1 MTKIYSL
8 LIVSYLDNEN
18 HVALFER
25 FGFHSDVLEKLGLKS
40 DIWAEPGFVF
50 DFESIPNLIR
60 GPIGENK
67 RGGAGHDIVCRK
79 NVCPGITKSIA
90 ADVYVEVMTY
100 CDHINQEEW
109 EKKYPNIPKDLV
121 TFLKD
126 VFENYKISIPYII
139 IKSIK
144 VRDWA
149 RRWAKSTVVRY
160 CPSSVFWQ
168 KYELTSTAEE
178 IYGTEGDPYVSV
190 EKLDALIEKTEKVSK
205 DLKDVDVKGDHTEE
219 MVKKTDEVTNDLKD
233 EKKEVT
239 R

>member
-1 MTKIYSL
+1 MTKIFTP
-8 LIVSYLDNEN
+8 LIVGYINN
-18 HVALFER
+18 CNFVALHDP
-25 FGFHSDVLEKLGLKS
+25 FGFQSDVLKKYGLI
-40 DIWAEPGFVF
+40 DTIWAQPGFVF
-50 DFESIPNLIR
+50 DFESIPNIIR

-67 RGGAGHDIVCRK
+67 RGGTVHDIVCRK

-90 ADVYVEVMTY
+90 ADVYMEIMTY
-100 CDHINQEEW
+100 CDSIDITRFAEE
-109 EKKYPNIPKDLV
+109 KHP
-121 TFLKD
+121 FLPTSWI
-126 VFENYKISIPYII
+126 VPY
-139 IKSIK
+139 
-144 VRDWA
+144 VRTRDWV

-160 CPSSVFWQ
+160 WPGDFFQ
-168 KYELTSTAEE
+168 KYEMTATAKD
-178 IYGTEGDPYVSV
+178 IYGLEGDPYVSV